1 MLVFCSTECG
11 QPSREKRQLSR
22 RIQDTKTDST
32 QPAKSVS
39 LNDAETAFVPPF
51 MSVGRKIEEV
61 HDELLN
67 LLLNEDIASEVIL
80 DLLRLTGKFGQIRII
95 KDVFKISYLSSSFC
109 KIFNIVR
116 LCNTSQSV
124 STCFTLGKIIHSG

>member
-39 LNDAETAFVPPF
+39 LNDAETALVPPF

-80 DLLRLTGKFGQIRII
+80 DLLRLTGKFGQIHII
-95 KDVFKISYLSSSFC
+95 KDVFKISYLLHF
-109 KIFNIVR
+109 VR
-116 LCNTSQSV
+116 F
-124 STCFTLGKIIHSG
+124 ST